1 MRIHAAFAAEN
12 LYEADRCYRPAL
24 LRKGKYTLPASLQ
37 GKRDDSQSFMSNVHY
52 YRRLFIGREEP
63 ERPRYLI

>member
-1 MRIHAAFAAEN
+1 
-12 LYEADRCYRPAL
+12 
-24 LRKGKYTLPASLQ
+24 
-37 GKRDDSQSFMSNVHY
+37 MSNVHY